1 MWHLPYMAKRHTE
14 EEGKYNPLLFINSQ
28 IYSHEFSTE
37 PGEGEYPIS
46 LLLLVLLVPRSIAYW
61 VDILTNLYAEPSYDV
76 TVSSV

>member
-1 MWHLPYMAKRHTE
+1 MAKRHTE

-46 LLLLVLLVPRSIAYW
+46 LLLLVLLVPRSIAGHGRERLRCIPLSPLLRFY
-61 VDILTNLYAEPSYDV
+61 VRFLR
-76 TVSSV
+76 